1 MFSIVYPNNEAVY
14 LKPGAQIISMSYH
27 GASSIEIDSSQ
38 IPRFMTDSLRSCEQ
52 FSAADLLDRS
62 PDDLACELGCS
73 RVEFNRLI
81 RDHFGLSLVALKIEL
96 RLLQA
101 AHRLR
106 KQPVDV
112 SAIAGQCGFG
122 NIHLFAACFEK
133 RFGTT
138 PSKWSEQSDK
148 RADVVSRVPRL
159 RKLLVAF
166 EG

>member
-27 GASSIEIDSSQ
+27 GASSIEIDSSH
-38 IPRFMTDSLRSCEQ
+38 SCEQ

-73 RVEFNRLI
+73 RLEFNRLI

-133 RFGTT
+133 RFGIT